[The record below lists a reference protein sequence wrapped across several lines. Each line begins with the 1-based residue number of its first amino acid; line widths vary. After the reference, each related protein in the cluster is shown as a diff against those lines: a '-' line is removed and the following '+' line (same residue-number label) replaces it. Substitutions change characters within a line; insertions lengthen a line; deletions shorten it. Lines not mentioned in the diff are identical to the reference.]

1 MFLKSY
7 QIEPSSFVTEIVTKD
22 YRTAEVFRKY
32 GIEYCC
38 GGRWPLEMVCQTK
51 SIDIKKLIKELED
64 ATRTVHVPNA
74 LPFNEW
80 DIDFLA
86 DYIVHVHHHYLKNQL
101 PEIKLLLLKFADEH
115 RKKYSYIPE
124 LEKIFLRLYNEML
137 PHLRQEEEIIFPYI
151 RQITHAFDSREPY
164 ARLLVKTLR
173 KPIEEVMNHEH
184 ESVVKSA
191 EKMRELTND
200 YTVPAQACVSH
211 KVVFS
216 KLKELDN
223 DLMQHMHL
231 ENNIL
236 FPRAIEMEKILLD
249 KTA

>member
-7 QIEPSSFVTEIVTKD
+7 QIEPGSFVTEIVTHD

-38 GGRWPLEMVCQTK
+38 GGKWPLEMVCQ
-51 SIDIKKLIKELED
+51 IKNINIKILTKELED
-64 ATRTVHVPNA
+64 ATRTVQVPNS

-86 DYIVHVHHHYLKNQL
+86 DYIVHVHHHYLKKQL
-101 PEIKLLLLKFADEH
+101 PEIKTLLLKFADEH
-115 RKKYSYIPE
+115 RKKYSYIAE
-124 LEKIFLRLYNEML
+124 LEKTFLRLYNELL
-137 PHLRQEEEIIFPYI
+137 PHLQQEEEIIFPYI
-151 RQITHAFDSREPY
+151 RQITHAFDSRESY
-164 ARLLVKTLR
+164 ASLLVRTLR
-173 KPIEEVMNHEH
+173 KPVEEVMNHEH
-184 ESVVKSA
+184 TSVIRAAK
-191 EKMRELTND
+191 KMRELTHD
-200 YTVPAQACVSH
+200 YTAPAQACVSH
-211 KVVFS
+211 KVVFL

-236 FPRAIEMEKILLD
+236 FPRAIEMEKILLS
-249 KTA
+249 KTS

>member
-7 QIEPSSFVTEIVTKD
+7 QIEPGSFVTEIVTHD

-38 GGRWPLEMVCQTK
+38 GGKWPLQMVCDNK
-51 SIDIKKLIKELED
+51 DIDLRMLTKELEE
-64 ATRTVHVPNA
+64 ATRNVHVPNS

-80 DIDFLA
+80 NIDFLA

-101 PEIKLLLLKFADEH
+101 PEIKNLLLKFADEH
-115 RKKYSYIPE
+115 RKKYVYIAE
-124 LEKIFLRLYNEML
+124 LEKTFLNLYNEML
-137 PHLRQEEEIIFPYI
+137 PHLKEEEEIIFPYI
-151 RQITHAFDSREPY
+151 RQITHAFDSGESY
-164 ARLLVKTLR
+164 ARLLVRTLR
-173 KPIEEVMNHEH
+173 KPVEEMMHHEH
-184 ESVVKSA
+184 VSVIKA
-191 EKMRELTND
+191 AQKMRELTND
-200 YTVPAQACVSH
+200 YTAPAQACVSH
-211 KVVFS
+211 KVVFL

-236 FPRAIEMEKILLD
+236 FPRAIEMEKILLG
-249 KTA
+249 KPR